1 MGDQSQR
8 AFLERL
14 DDQELSDHT
23 LIEGMPGHGLVAA
36 IAVDQITKQL
46 QLDQYGN
53 IYSQSFPPVV
63 TFEKGIVQDLVRV
76 YFSDSPPIMTLES
89 DLALPPKA
97 FEPLSTCMLEELAD
111 SINKAIFLAG
121 APAETEDDLGT
132 VRGIGTTPAM
142 IRELEAVNIPIAQ
155 EHGVVGGITGAMV
168 RACYRANVPAMLLIV
183 YAHPHIPDPGAAR
196 SVIEK
201 ALEPLVDF
209 EIDTT
214 DLKNRA
220 AEIQEQMHRIA
231 KQFEELDRDGH
242 HREPRTMGM
251 YQ

>member
-1 MGDQSQR
+1 MDTESQPAVLERIGDQEPS
-8 AFLERL
+8 E
-14 DDQELSDHT
+14 HT

-46 QLDQYGN
+46 QLDHYGN

-76 YFSDSPPIMTLES
+76 YFDDSPPIMTLES

-97 FEPLSTCMLEELAD
+97 FEPLSTCMLEELAEYV
-111 SINKAIFLAG
+111 NRAIFLAG

-132 VRGIGTTPAM
+132 VRGIGTTPEM
-142 IRELEAVNIPIAQ
+142 VRELEAVNIAIAQ

-183 YAHPHIPDPGAAR
+183 HAHPHIPDPGAAQ
-196 SVIEK
+196 SVIEN

-231 KQFEELDRDGH
+231 KQFEQLEAEGQPG
-242 HREPRTMGM
+242 EPRAMGM